1 MENIANKTFNN
12 IFFLHF
18 QGECNDIHDWAVQ
31 LLEHLIALAVKSAES
46 LNALESFIS
55 EVTLEIYIFY
65 IVITHNIT
73 I

>member
-1 MENIANKTFNN
+1 MENIADKLFND

-18 QGECNDIHDWAVQ
+18 QDKCNDNHDWAVQ

-55 EVTLEIYIFY
+55 EVITEIFLLCCHI
-65 IVITHNIT
+65 
-73 I
+73 